1 MNLRRPPP
9 DLGQRVFRELCG
21 LSLCEE
27 VAHRNGEAKVS
38 PSPRSPKNR
47 ATATNTA
54 KLMGISRMAVIKIAK
69 AYFSGGE
76 KAVQAL
82 RWGKGKPLQNCFL
95 TQLEIR
101 TALEAQKAQVE
112 TLTYV

>member
-1 MNLRRPPP
+1 M
-9 DLGQRVFRELCG
+9 
-21 LSLCEE
+21 
-27 VAHRNGEAKVS
+27 S

-82 RWGKGKPLQNCFL
+82 SWGKGRRLQNCFF
-95 TQLEIR
+95 TQAEIDHLVSR
-101 TALEAQKAQVE
+101 NTLAQQVGWSLPARALHFSKNLGKSISAYQLRGFYYGRGI
-112 TLTYV
+112 TI